1 VVQIALNGLRVEV
14 DEGMTILEAAR
25 FYGIAI
31 PTLCYLEGLSP
42 YGACRLCLVEIG
54 SPGQSKLVT
63 SCTYRV
69 EEGLIVRTDSDWVI
83 KRRKMLIELY
93 LATCPSSK
101 VIQDLASKY
110 HVTSVRFTPWYED
123 CILCGL
129 CVRMCA
135 EQMQGKA
142 IGFAHRG
149 SNRKV
154 TTPFDKES
162 EVCRLCGGC
171 MYVCPACQ
179 SRCQGP
185 QEEQPVCNACL
196 NLQQPCLDYFD
207 DKMCFMDPCVAC
219 ELDTNR
225 ELKVK
230 RRL

>member
-1 VVQIALNGLRVEV
+1 MKIVVQMTLNGLRIDV

-25 FYGIAI
+25 FYGMNI

-54 SPGQSKLVT
+54 MPGQSKLVT

-69 EEGLIVRTDSDWVI
+69 EEGLVVRTDSEWVI

-101 VIQDLASKY
+101 VIQTWHQNMLLQFALPLARRLYSLRALCA
-110 HVTSVRFTPWYED
+110 HVCRTDAGKGYRVRPP
-123 CILCGL
+123 
-129 CVRMCA
+129 
-135 EQMQGKA
+135 
-142 IGFAHRG
+142 G
-149 SNRKV
+149 SNRRLQRRLIRNRGM
-154 TTPFDKES
+154 PFM
-162 EVCRLCGGC
+162 GGC

-196 NLQQPCLDYFD
+196 NLQQPCLEYFE

-219 ELDTNR
+219 ELDANR
-225 ELKVK
+225 EVKAK
-230 RRL
+230 RRP

>member
-1 VVQIALNGLRVEV
+1 MVQIALNGLRVEV

-93 LATCPSSK
+93 GDLSSSK
-101 VIQDLASKY
+101 VVQDLASKY

-129 CVRMCA
+129 STYVR
-135 EQMQGKA
+135 
-142 IGFAHRG
+142 
-149 SNRKV
+149 NR
-154 TTPFDKES
+154 
-162 EVCRLCGGC
+162 CRER
-171 MYVCPACQ
+171 P
-179 SRCQGP
+179 
-185 QEEQPVCNACL
+185 
-196 NLQQPCLDYFD
+196 
-207 DKMCFMDPCVAC
+207 
-219 ELDTNR
+219 
-225 ELKVK
+225 
-230 RRL
+230 